1 MKKEKN
7 LDTSALILTT
17 ARKAILEILHA
28 SEHPLS
34 YEDLKSQLAMDKA
47 TFYRNIAKFEEE
59 GLIDSFESSDK
70 KRYFELRKSPHAHFI
85 CKVCQKIEC
94 MNLPCQIEMEA
105 HTIENM
111 IIKGKCPE
119 CQ

>member
-1 MKKEKN
+1 MKYSQQS
-7 LDTSALILTT
+7 DTPSFKLTT
-17 ARKAILEILHA
+17 ARKAILEIFHT
-28 SEHPLS
+28 SDYPLS
-34 YEDLKSQLAMDKA
+34 YEDIKSKLLMDKA

-59 GLIDSFESSDK
+59 GLVDSFESHDK

-94 MNLPCQIEMEA
+94 MNLPCAFEVEA
-105 HTIENM
+105 HTIENV
-111 IIKGKCPE
+111 IIKGKCPN